1 MRALIDSVKQLD
13 FSNKDITNQ
22 INQVNNRY
30 DELVADAN
38 GEKHLTRIK
47 KALIKL
53 KNYIKDTSLNEGVVQ
68 NTLFSCSQMRS
79 GKHHL
84 YDDALMNN
92 GGESSPRVRSTY

>member
-1 MRALIDSVKQLD
+1 MRGLIDSVKQLD

-53 KNYIKDTSLNEGVVQ
+53 KN
-68 NTLFSCSQMRS
+68 
-79 GKHHL
+79 
-84 YDDALMNN
+84 
-92 GGESSPRVRSTY
+92 

>member
-53 KNYIKDTSLNEGVVQ
+53 KNYIKDTLLMKAMYRILYSPAARCVQ
-68 NTLFSCSQMRS
+68 
-79 GKHHL
+79 
-84 YDDALMNN
+84 
-92 GGESSPRVRSTY
+92 ESTISMMMP